1 MRRAVLLA
9 LLSAVAVL
17 GFATAALAVSNGGGQ
32 GVANAPGQAQAA
44 AKCGIGAA
52 NVGTIDRQIAAG
64 IQAGG
69 GPKSVDVAPTNCDH
83 FWQTFGFIGNT
94 P

>member
-1 MRRAVLLA
+1 MRRAVLLVLA
-9 LLSAVAVL
+9 TAVAVL
-17 GFATAALAVSNGGGQ
+17 VFAAAALAVSGGGGQ
-32 GVANAPGQAQAA
+32 SANAPGQKTAA

-52 NVGTIDRQIAAG
+52 NVGTIDRQIAAE

-83 FWQTFGFIGNT
+83 FWQTSEAIGNT